1 MHNTPLLLFRV
12 KLPKDGFTL
21 VEILVASVVL
31 VVAITGAA
39 FAFMSSN
46 KLSFA
51 GSARSQVESAIDR
64 DLANIK
70 DAAYRYTYCS
80 GDYTIT
86 GDACNSVE
94 PGQEDYYFPDSVA
107 HPTRAEDFE
116 EDCRDGSLS
125 DDLIAAINGGSTSLA
140 LGSAATALGI
150 SRDPA
155 VLNSTI
161 GAQGE
166 NSHDIR
172 ITYNHNGA
180 VVRRVLVT
188 PTAAAW
194 CP

>member
-1 MHNTPLLLFRV
+1 MPIPLLRV
-12 KLPKDGFTL
+12 KYSRDGFTL

-31 VVAITGAA
+31 VVAISGAA
-39 FAFMSSN
+39 LAFMSAN
-46 KLSFA
+46 KISFF
-51 GSARSQVESAIDR
+51 GSARSQVESAIDQ

-86 GDACNSVE
+86 GDACNSVA

-107 HPTRAEDFE
+107 HQARAEEFE
-116 EDCRDGSLS
+116 DDCRDGSLS
-125 DDLIAAINGGSTSLA
+125 DDLIAAINGGSSSLA
-140 LGSAATALGI
+140 LSSTATTLGV

-155 VLNSTI
+155 VLNSTV
-161 GAQGE
+161 GTPGE

-172 ITYNHNGA
+172 ITYNQNGA